1 VPESTDK
8 QANHELGWSCAKCM
22 HGHGSVLQML
32 KLAIFYPM
40 NSNAG
45 TFYKMVSSILFMIGA
60 LVALAISSTDGFI
73 SRLLKQEHHA
83 APAARTDK
91 REPAQPDQLSISSQ
105 ARQATQPTG
114 GQRLESRLIDL
125 YNQEGKSAS

>member
-1 VPESTDK
+1 
-8 QANHELGWSCAKCM
+8 M

-32 KLAIFYPM
+32 KSAISCPM
-40 NSNAG
+40 NSSAG
-45 TFYKMVSSILFMIGA
+45 TFYEMVPSILFMIGA
-60 LVALAISSTDGFI
+60 LVALAISPTDGFI

-83 APAARTDK
+83 APVARTDK
-91 REPAQPDQLSISSQ
+91 REAAQPDQLSISSQ